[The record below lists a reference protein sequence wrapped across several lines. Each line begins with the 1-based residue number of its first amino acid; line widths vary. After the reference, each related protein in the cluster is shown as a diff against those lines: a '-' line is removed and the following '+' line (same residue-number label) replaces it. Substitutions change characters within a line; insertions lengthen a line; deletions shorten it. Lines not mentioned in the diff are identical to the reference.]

1 MQFELDQRG
10 RASMDFIAE
19 LGRMGAALRAAT
31 AVDAKHAGLLE
42 PDALAA
48 DLDAR
53 REQVERALATSKHF
67 RTYALL
73 SDFGGTHHG
82 RFAIEAFERVRQRL
96 EPSLRALRDGPCTLE
111 VKPGYEVP
119 EYVRDVEIHRTTG
132 GWDGHDYM
140 GFIHGELIHRHY
152 VAKTFPGDIFAQ
164 RRRVLDELPAREFAR
179 ILEMGA
185 SSGHYTRG
193 IQQKFPN
200 ARITGVDTSARFL
213 EQAQRVANEN
223 GWPWRL
229 LVAPGEDTGLPPASF
244 DLVTSYILLHEIPE
258 RVIRGVFAEAFRVLE
273 PGGYVLMT
281 DVTPFWAQ
289 DRMSEYWAYRMA
301 LHGGEPY
308 WRESASLR
316 LDALCSEIGFV
327 DAKTYGLDGRPYPW
341 ITIARKPDTA
351 SPHVEENTR

>member
-1 MQFELDQRG
+1 MHFELDQRG

-19 LGRMGAALRAAT
+19 MGRNGAALRAAT
-31 AVDAKHAGLLE
+31 AADAKRAGLSPETLV
-42 PDALAA
+42 A
-48 DLDAR
+48 DLDER
-53 REQVERALATSKHF
+53 RAQIERALATSKNF

-73 SDFGGTHHG
+73 SDWGSTNHG
-82 RFAIEAFERVRQRL
+82 RFAIEAFEQARPRI
-96 EPSLRALRDGPCTLE
+96 EPKLQSLKQGPCTLE

-132 GWDGHDYM
+132 GWDGHEYM

-164 RRRVLDELPAREFAR
+164 RRRVLDELPARDFPR

-193 IQQKFPN
+193 IQDKFPN
-200 ARITGVDTSARFL
+200 SKITGVDTSVRFL
-213 EQAQRVANEN
+213 EQAQRVANEH

-229 LVAPGEDTGLPPASF
+229 IVAPGEDTGLPSASF

-258 RVIRGVFAEAFRVLE
+258 RVIRGVFAEAFRVLA

-281 DVTPFWAQ
+281 DVTPYWAQ
-289 DRMSEYWAYRMA
+289 DRMSEFWADWMA

-308 WRESASLR
+308 WRESASLK
-316 LDALCSEIGFV
+316 LDELCREIGFV
-327 DAKTYGLDGRPYPW
+327 DAKTYGLGGKPYPW
-341 ITIARKPDTA
+341 ITIARKPEA
-351 SPHVEENTR
+351 A

>member
-1 MQFELDQRG
+1 MHFDLDQRG

-19 LGRMGAALRAAT
+19 MGRNGAALRAAT
-31 AVDAKHAGLLE
+31 AADAKRAGLSPQTLV
-42 PDALAA
+42 A
-48 DLDAR
+48 DLDER
-53 REQVERALATSKHF
+53 RAQVERALATSKNF

-73 SDFGGTHHG
+73 SDWGSTNHG
-82 RFAIEAFERVRQRL
+82 RFAIEAFEQARPRIEQKL
-96 EPSLRALRDGPCTLE
+96 QSLKQGPCTLE

-132 GWDGHDYM
+132 GWDGHEYM

-164 RRRVLDELPAREFAR
+164 RRRVLDELPDRDFPR

-193 IQQKFPN
+193 IQDKFPN
-200 ARITGVDTSARFL
+200 SQITGVDTSVRFL
-213 EQAQRVANEN
+213 EQAQRVANEH

-229 LVAPGEDTGLPPASF
+229 IVAPGEDTGLPSGSF

-258 RVIRGVFAEAFRVLE
+258 RVIRGVFAEAFRVLA

-281 DVTPFWAQ
+281 DVTPYWAQ
-289 DRMSEYWAYRMA
+289 DRMSEFWADWMA

-308 WRESASLR
+308 WRESASLK
-316 LDALCSEIGFV
+316 LDELCREIGFV
-327 DAKTYGLDGRPYPW
+327 HAKTYGLGGKPYPW
-341 ITIARKPDTA
+341 ITIARKPEA
-351 SPHVEENTR
+351 A